1 MTKYTNSII
10 VIQKNGSIEPL
21 NYENLL
27 KAYSLSLHL
36 EKSYK
41 QITTF
46 CPKFSFLFPS
56 ILIEFSFITSYKIL
70 SKVSKFISST
80 ILENS

>member
-10 VIQKNGSIEPL
+10 VIQKNGSIEPF

-46 CPKFSFLFPS
+46 CPKFSF
-56 ILIEFSFITSYKIL
+56 ITSYKIL
-70 SKVSKFISST
+70 SKASKFISST

>member
-10 VIQKNGSIEPL
+10 VIQKNGSIEPF

-46 CPKFSFLFPS
+46 CPKFSSLFPS

>member
-10 VIQKNGSIEPL
+10 AIQKNGSIEPF

-46 CPKFSFLFPS
+46 CPKFSF
-56 ILIEFSFITSYKIL
+56 FSHL
-70 SKVSKFISST
+70 
-80 ILENS
+80 LL